1 MSAFVSR
8 VWLGLALSCAVSIVQ
23 AEKSMANEQILY
35 AALGPETSI
44 PFGWLDFCRRYRGE
58 CDGAGAPP
66 RDIDLTAKAYKD
78 IQSVNLLV
86 NHSIQPV
93 SDMEHWG
100 VVDQWDYPTDG
111 KGDCEDFAL
120 AKRRLLIDRGYPRQA
135 LLMTVVKEANG
146 DGHAVLTVRT
156 NRGEYVLD
164 NMNDTVKLWTATP
177 YRFVKRQSQ
186 VDPNFWVAIGDGG
199 PAPLYV
205 SRGAS
210 D

>member
-1 MSAFVSR
+1 MSGIGTKTVVA
-8 VWLGLALSCAVSIVQ
+8 LALYSVIDIASPGQ
-23 AEKSMANEQILY
+23 GRASEQIVY

-58 CDGAGAPP
+58 CVGSAAAP
-66 RDIDLTAKAYKD
+66 RDIDLTAKTYKE
-78 IQSVNLLV
+78 IQSVNLFV

-93 SDMEHWG
+93 SDMDHWG

-120 AKRRLLIDRGYPRQA
+120 VKRRLLIARGYPRQA

-156 NRGEYVLD
+156 NRGELVLD
-164 NMNDTVKLWTATP
+164 NMSDAVKPWTMTP

-186 VDPNFWVAIGDGG
+186 LDPNVWVALEGGG
-199 PAPLYV
+199 PAPIYV
-205 SRGAS
+205 SR
-210 D
+210 